1 MTGVAAGVIFDFHNT
16 LVRAESLSRWLLRA
30 VEDANHRDAPV
41 NEIVPVLR
49 EVWSRA
55 SVRYPD
61 GAWDLDPSL
70 HRQVFEEVL
79 VEESPCPAAVASAL
93 YDLMPGCW
101 AAVDGVIPLLESL
114 VLRGIPLAIVSNIGL
129 DIRPRLEE
137 LGMLQ
142 FFDTIVLSCEVR
154 LAKPD
159 PRIFERAVT
168 GLGLSPTE
176 CIMIGDSPV
185 SDGGAVTAGICS
197 VLVPVVDDRP
207 QLSRVTALLANI

>member
-16 LVRAESLSRWLLRA
+16 LVQAESLFRWLLRA
-30 VEDANHRDAPV
+30 VEDANHPDTPV
-41 NEIVPVLR
+41 DEIVPVLR

-55 SVRYPD
+55 SARYPD
-61 GAWDLDPSL
+61 GAWDLDPLL
-70 HRQVFEEVL
+70 HRQAFEEVL
-79 VEESPCPAAVASAL
+79 VQESPCPAAVASAL
-93 YDLMPGCW
+93 YDSMPGCW
-101 AAVDGVIPLLESL
+101 AAVEGAIPLLESL
-114 VLRGIPLAIVSNIGL
+114 VLRGIRLAIVSNIGM

-137 LGMLQ
+137 LGMLR

-154 LAKPD
+154 LVKPD

-176 CIMIGDSPV
+176 CIMVGDSPV
-185 SDGGAVTAGICS
+185 SDGGAIAAGICS
-197 VLVPVVDDRP
+197 VLVPIVDDRP